1 MRSLA
6 FWNNLTNYGLQKRF
20 KENILFFFLYEMYD
34 FIYLQ
39 T

>member
-1 MRSLA
+1 MRPLA

-20 KENILFFFLYEMYD
+20 KENILFFLYEMYD